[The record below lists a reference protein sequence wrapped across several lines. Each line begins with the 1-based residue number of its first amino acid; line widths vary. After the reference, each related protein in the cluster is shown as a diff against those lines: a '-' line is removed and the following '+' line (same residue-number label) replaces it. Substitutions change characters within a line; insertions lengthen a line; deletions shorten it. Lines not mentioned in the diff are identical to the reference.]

1 MLKRRTFLQG
11 SLAGS
16 ALLATSA
23 TGQRLTKGSAG
34 EPISP
39 RRRQLLSEGWRFHL
53 GNAVDLEKD
62 FNFGRNQA
70 TYAKAGAGTAD
81 AAYAD
86 FNDSDWQQVTVPHD
100 WAVELPFAQPRHPVA
115 KDDFGPSAHGF
126 KAIGRD
132 FPKNSI
138 GWYRLRLPVT
148 QADRGKR
155 VSLEFDGVFRD
166 CLVFVNG
173 YIIKH
178 NGSGYAPFSVDIT
191 DFLDFTGKDQLAL
204 RVDANLG
211 EGWFYEGAGIYRNVW
226 LVSTESVH
234 VPQWGVFVRSEVS
247 SAGALLHISSEV
259 ANASEADATVDLVHH
274 VIAPGG
280 AEVASG
286 GVARLSLRGGE
297 ADQLKGEIRIG
308 APLLWSLEQPNLYTL
323 VTELRSGGEL
333 VDRFETRFGIRTI
346 RFDPNTGFFLNGKPV
361 KLLGTCNHQDH
372 AGVGTGIPDRLHYWR
387 VEQVKTMGSNAW
399 RSAHNPPAEV
409 FLDACD
415 ELGMLVLD
423 ETRQNSSS
431 EEAVDELTRMV
442 KRDRN
447 HPSVILWSVG
457 NEEPH
462 QGSPR
467 GAVISH
473 ELAEKIRSLDPTR
486 PITQAFDQHFG
497 EGATRVVDVVGFN
510 YRTDQMPTY
519 HARFPNQPI
528 IGTETGSTVST
539 RGEYFNDP
547 QKHYVRAYDTE
558 HPWWATTAEEWW
570 KIVGNA
576 PYIAGGFVWT
586 GFDYRGE
593 PTPYVDFPS
602 TTSQFGLMDLCGFP
616 KDNYWYYRAWWRPEP
631 MLHLLPHWNW
641 HGREGHPI
649 EVWAYADCDS
659 VELIVN
665 GRSAGAKPMERFGHV
680 AWSVPYETGRIEA
693 IARRGGREIARAARE
708 TTGPAA
714 TVQLTADR
722 LRITANGRDLSV
734 ITAAIIDSKGRVV
747 PTADNRIDFSLSGT
761 GRLIGVGNGNPTSLE
776 PDKASFRNTFNGLA
790 QALVQS
796 DGRGGAIDFTA
807 SSGGLRSGRIRLLAL

>member
-1 MLKRRTFLQG
+1 MRRRTFLQA

-16 ALLATSA
+16 AFLATSA
-23 TGQRLTKGSAG
+23 TGQRVAKGA
-34 EPISP
+34 EPVSP
-39 RRRQLLSEGWRFHL
+39 RRRELLSEGWRFHL
-53 GNAVDLEKD
+53 GNAVDIEKD
-62 FNFGRNQA
+62 FSFGHNQA

-86 FNDSDWQQVTVPHD
+86 FNESDWQRITVPHD
-100 WAVELPFAQPRHPVA
+100 WAVELPFAPPPHRSG
-115 KDDFGPSAHGF
+115 KNDFGASAHGF

-132 FPKNSI
+132 FPENSI

-148 QADRGKR
+148 AADKGQR

-173 YIIKH
+173 YIIKRH
-178 NGSGYAPFSVDIT
+178 ESGYAPFSVDIS
-191 DFLDFTGKDQLAL
+191 DFLDFAGKDELAV
-204 RVDANLG
+204 RADASLG

-226 LVSTESVH
+226 LVATDPLH
-234 VPQWGVFVRSEVS
+234 IPQWGVFVRSDVN
-247 SAGALLHISSEV
+247 SAGALLHIASEI
-259 ANASEADATVDLVHH
+259 ANASETEAAVDLVHR

-280 AEVASG
+280 MKVASG
-286 GVARLSLRGGE
+286 GGGRLTLHGSETG
-297 ADQLKGEIRIG
+297 KHYGEIHLS

-323 VTELRSGGEL
+323 ATELRSGGHL

-346 RFDPNTGFFLNGKPV
+346 RFDPAQGFFLNGKRV

-387 VEQVKTMGSNAW
+387 IEQMKRMGSNAW

-409 FLDACD
+409 FLNACD

-442 KRDRN
+442 RRDRN

-462 QGSPR
+462 QGTAR
-467 GAVISH
+467 GATISH
-473 ELAEKIRSLDPTR
+473 ELLEVIRSLDPTR
-486 PITQAFDQHFG
+486 PVTQAFDQHFG

-510 YRTDQMPTY
+510 YRTDQMPAY

-547 QKHYVRAYDTE
+547 KRHYVRAYDTE

-593 PTPYVDFPS
+593 PTPYLDFPS

-631 MLHLLPHWNW
+631 MLHLFPHWNW
-641 HGREGHPI
+641 TGREGQPI
-649 EVWAYADCDS
+649 DVWAYGNCDS
-659 VELIVN
+659 VELFVN
-665 GRSAGAKPMERFGHV
+665 GLSAGVKPMERFGHV
-680 AWSVPYETGRIEA
+680 AWSIPYAPGRIEA
-693 IARRGGREIARAARE
+693 IARNSGRIIARAARE
-708 TTGPAA
+708 TTGAA
-714 TVQLTADR
+714 EAVQLSADR
-722 LRITANGRDLSV
+722 LRIAADGRDLSV
-734 ITAAIIDSKGRVV
+734 ITAAIVDSKGRLV
-747 PTADNRIDFSLSGT
+747 PHANNRVDFSLVGT
-761 GRLIGVGNGNPTSLE
+761 GRLIGIGNGNPTSVE
-776 PDKASFRNTFNGLA
+776 PDKASFRSTFNGLA

-796 DGRGGAIDFTA
+796 DGRVGGFDFTGA
-807 SSGGLRSGRIRLLAL
+807 SAGLRPGRVRLLTI